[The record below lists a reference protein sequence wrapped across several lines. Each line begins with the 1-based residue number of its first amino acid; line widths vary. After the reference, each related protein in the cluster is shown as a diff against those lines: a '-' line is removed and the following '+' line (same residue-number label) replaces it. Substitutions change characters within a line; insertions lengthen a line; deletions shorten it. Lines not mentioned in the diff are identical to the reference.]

1 MDIIN
6 EITSYIAE
14 PMLVVILAL
23 WVLGMFLKRTPYI
36 PDWAIIWV
44 LLVVGV
50 ILGFI
55 TLGITAEGFVQGVLV
70 AGVAVLGHNLI
81 KQTREGY
88 TETKT
93 KHKPEIS
100 D

>member
-14 PMLVVILAL
+14 PMLVVIMAL
-23 WVLGMFLKRTPYI
+23 WVLGAFLKRTPNV
-36 PDWAIIWV
+36 PDWTIIW
-44 LLVVGV
+44 LLLIVGV
-50 ILGFI
+50 VLALFILGF
-55 TLGITAEGFVQGVLV
+55 TVDAVVQGILV
-70 AGVAVLGHNLI
+70 SGVAVLGHQLF
-81 KQTREGY
+81 KQTQKGHNEV
-88 TETKT
+88 KT